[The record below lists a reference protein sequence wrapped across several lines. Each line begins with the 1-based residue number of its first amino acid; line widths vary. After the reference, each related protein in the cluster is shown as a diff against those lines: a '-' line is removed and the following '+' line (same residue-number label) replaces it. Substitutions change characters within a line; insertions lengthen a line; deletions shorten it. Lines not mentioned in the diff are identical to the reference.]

1 MHGLLKKQDKYS
13 IFYFIFLL
21 YSKYYVMSIQISK
34 KKIVLFSR
42 IYQIVK
48 IQKSFFIRISRNG
61 ISFLLDF
68 EFMLVYN

>member
-21 YSKYYVMSIQISK
+21 YSKYYVMSIQIP
-34 KKIVLFSR
+34 KKITLFSR